1 MRGENINLG
10 FLEWSSMGKLVGL
23 KYGIAELAPTNL
35 PIRMQE
41 SAVIRLGIKQS
52 DVPDAEHV
60 VSQFSRDG
68 RDFLAVFFLTI
79 AMRVSKSSCNQDYI
93 KRSPPPPSSPLWI
106 TVPQESRGVTDF
118 KSQIV
123 IETGICRIARPF
135 ACNIF

>member
-68 RDFLAVFFLTI
+68 RDFLAVF
-79 AMRVSKSSCNQDYI
+79 
-93 KRSPPPPSSPLWI
+93 
-106 TVPQESRGVTDF
+106 
-118 KSQIV
+118 
-123 IETGICRIARPF
+123 
-135 ACNIF
+135 